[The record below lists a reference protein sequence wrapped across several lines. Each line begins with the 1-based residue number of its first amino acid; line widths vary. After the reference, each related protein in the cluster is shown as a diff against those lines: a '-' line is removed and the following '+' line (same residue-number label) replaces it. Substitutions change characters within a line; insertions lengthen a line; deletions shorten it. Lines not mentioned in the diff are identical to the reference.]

1 MYSNIC
7 SHISLVFGIIALG
20 LPLNPVRPGQ
30 LQRTSQRPLDAVMS
44 VTTGPLKPHNSHRLT
59 SYGTRMCDSG
69 QYWTILDLTGPH

>member
-69 QYWTILDLTGPH
+69 QYWTILDLTEPN